1 MGGCG
6 GTLEIVR
13 QIARMVHEWHAD
25 KVRWWLLVLLGKD
38 MASAWHCAPMYQ
50 QMCYGGEDRRHQFNF
65 QP

>member
-1 MGGCG
+1 
-6 GTLEIVR
+6 
-13 QIARMVHEWHAD
+13 MVHEWHAD